1 MVNEEGTSNK
11 SKLIFTWTCSGF
23 KSHLAHFLAQVQT
36 NKKIHNPKNS
46 SYFGKWNFITL
57 ILKNLL
63 YFVKRKLFLHFLN
76 RKFFSYFLKWK
87 PALFTPSSKNKR
99 NPPRENFLY
108 FRKQKSQKEFLYFL
122 KRKFFLLFGK
132 RKSQKNYLYFR
143 KQNFLLYETVVCKAW
158 KPKNSYTFSKLK
170 CFLIIMIKC
179 FFLILKYFFLYSTT
193 LFFSSSERFL

>member
-46 SYFGKWNFITL
+46 SYFGKWNFLTL

-108 FRKQKSQKEFLYFL
+108 FRKQKSRKISCVFLEESFSYISRNGKSETETL
-122 KRKFFLLFGK
+122 KMLLVFQGGNLQSLK
-132 RKSQKNYLYFR
+132 NKKSLLWR
-143 KQNFLLYETVVCKAW
+143 NFLSL
-158 KPKNSYTFSKLK
+158 
-170 CFLIIMIKC
+170 M
-179 FFLILKYFFLYSTT
+179 T
-193 LFFSSSERFL
+193 LLQSLHQ

>member
-46 SYFGKWNFITL
+46 SYFGKWNFLTL

-63 YFVKRKLFLHFLN
+63 YFVKRKLFLHFLE
-76 RKFFSYFLKWK
+76 KSFSYILSIKSFSYIFSNEGL
-87 PALFTPSSKNKR
+87 LFFTPNSKNKR

-108 FRKQKSQKEFLYFL
+108 FRKQKSRKISCVFLEESFSYISRNGKSETETL
-122 KRKFFLLFGK
+122 KMLLVFQGGNLQSLK
-132 RKSQKNYLYFR
+132 NKKSLLWR
-143 KQNFLLYETVVCKAW
+143 NFLSL
-158 KPKNSYTFSKLK
+158 
-170 CFLIIMIKC
+170 M
-179 FFLILKYFFLYSTT
+179 T
-193 LFFSSSERFL
+193 LLQSLHQ